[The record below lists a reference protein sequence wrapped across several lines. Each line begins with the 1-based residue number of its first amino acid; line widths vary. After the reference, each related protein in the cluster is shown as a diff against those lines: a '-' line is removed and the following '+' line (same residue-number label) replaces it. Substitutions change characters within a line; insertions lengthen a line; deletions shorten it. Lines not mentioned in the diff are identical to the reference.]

1 MWTWKD
7 NLSIK
12 HTVVAPHIHYV
23 KLQMEWT
30 AISVVT
36 TDWAFPS
43 HLLFAKYIDFLIDEQ
58 EELFLL

>member
-36 TDWAFPS
+36 TD
-43 HLLFAKYIDFLIDEQ
+43 
-58 EELFLL
+58 